1 MLTLQIAMKRNY
13 WEFKLMVNFPSK
25 TMFANCARRLAIN
38 FTHLLAYPS
47 TSTSTNLI
55 NYFNNEG
62 SVDVKRKR
70 KRNIT
75 IIIM

>member
-1 MLTLQIAMKRNY
+1 MI
-13 WEFKLMVNFPSK
+13 FPWFLDVS
-25 TMFANCARRLAIN
+25 
-38 FTHLLAYPS
+38 S

-70 KRNIT
+70 EKNNNNNNVKIKEDLIAREEEKILINRFGN
-75 IIIM
+75 

>member
-1 MLTLQIAMKRNY
+1 MPVREY
-13 WEFKLMVNFPSK
+13 GS
-25 TMFANCARRLAIN
+25 
-38 FTHLLAYPS
+38 S

-70 KRNIT
+70 KKNNNNNNNVKKKKI
-75 IIIM
+75 